1 MIYEIIKA
9 MCEKQ
14 GVSLA
19 ELERRAGFG
28 NGTIGKWSDD
38 KVKPN
43 FESLEK
49 VAAAL
54 GVSVTALLEDVR

>member
-19 ELERRAGFG
+19 ELERIAGFG
-28 NGTIGKWSDD
+28 NGPIGKWSHD

-54 GVSVTALLEDVR
+54 GVSVTALLEDVK

>member
-14 GVSLA
+14 GISVA
-19 ELERRAGFG
+19 ELERRAGLG
-28 NGTIGKWSDD
+28 NGAVGKWNDD
-38 KVKPN
+38 KSKPN

-54 GVSVTALLEDVR
+54 GVSVAALLEEKV

>member
-9 MCEKQ
+9 VCEKEKI
-14 GVSLA
+14 SIA
-19 ELERRAGFG
+19 ELERRAGLG
-28 NGTIGKWSDD
+28 NGAIGKWSDD

-54 GVSVTALLEDVR
+54 GVSVAALLEEKP

>member
-14 GVSLA
+14 GISLA
-19 ELERRAGFG
+19 ELERRAGLG
-28 NGTIGKWSDD
+28 NGAVGKWNDD

-54 GVSVTALLEDVR
+54 GVSVAALLEEKV